1 MNSERH
7 MPKYMIQDIVPPERR
22 KAKKETSEVKPIP
35 RTASAHSSEHME
47 HPQVS
52 DPETHTTLKEE
63 KEASPAP
70 KEEEKGTS
78 LPRSAEIEDMLP
90 ENPRAMILEHL
101 YEDSPHARGALVES
115 HSSVSSENT
124 VTDRHAEG
132 AWPYNNQRS
141 EPPKI
146 DPDRLVP
153 PHFPHSSSDGVERHP
168 FKGWA
173 PWLVTPLLLIGA
185 FVLIS
190 NFFTQTTLLVIPKS
204 EVVKIAEEL
213 ALVAYKEPTEDNLG
227 FSVMKVTLDDAIE
240 VMATGTRTVTAKASG
255 TIIVYNEQTTDQRLI
270 KNTRFQS
277 PTGKIYRIND
287 SIVIPKAR
295 TVSGKLTPGTLE
307 VVVYADEAGPDYN
320 SQPTDFTVPGLKDL
334 PQYTQ
339 VYARSKTALS
349 GGASGT
355 VKIVSDQ
362 AMRAAEEQLRV
373 SLETK
378 LRTKARGDIAPSQVA
393 YEKGFLIEIE
403 NAILS
408 TSTASEDDRA
418 VVRATGNLYL
428 PVFDRE
434 ALARAIARSVIPT
447 YKGEPVQIT
456 SIDALRFALGE
467 ISGKELWESTEIT
480 FTISGT
486 PEIVW
491 NVDEGVMKNAVLGRA
506 EKDFKLLF
514 NDFRNVERVKATIRP
529 FWKNTYPTDPK
540 DVVVEIVREIP
551 E

>member
-1 MNSERH
+1 

-22 KAKKETSEVKPIP
+22 KAKKEASETKPIRRP
-35 RTASAHSSEHME
+35 ASEHPLE
-47 HPQVS
+47 HKEKT
-52 DPETHTTLKEE
+52 PEPVLSKAQAAIHTSQEKEYPLASPEHKEE
-63 KEASPAP
+63 TPHH
-70 KEEEKGTS
+70 
-78 LPRSAEIEDMLP
+78 SAEIEDLLP

-101 YEDSPHARGALVES
+101 YEDSPHARGPLVES

-124 VTDRHAEG
+124 ATDRNAEG
-132 AWPYNNQRS
+132 TWPYNNQKS
-141 EPPKI
+141 DTPKI

-153 PHFPHSSSDGVERHP
+153 PHFPHSSSGGAEHHP

-173 PWLVTPLLLIGA
+173 PWLVMPLILIGA
-185 FVLIS
+185 FVFIS
-190 NFFTQTTLLVIPKS
+190 NFFAQTTLLVIPKS
-204 EVVKIAEEL
+204 EVVKLEEEL
-213 ALVAYKEPTEDNLG
+213 TLVAYKEPTEDSLG
-227 FSVMKVTLDDAIE
+227 FSVMEVALDDSVE

-287 SIVIPKAR
+287 SIVVPKAR

-362 AMRAAEEQLRV
+362 AMRAAQEQLRV

-378 LRTKARGDIAPSQVA
+378 LRTKARGEIAPSQVA
-393 YEKGFLIEIE
+393 YEKGFLIEIQD
-403 NAILS
+403 ATLS
-408 TSTASEDDRA
+408 TTTASEDDRA
-418 VVRATGNLYL
+418 VVRATGTLYL

-447 YKGEPVQIT
+447 YKGEPVEIT
-456 SIDALRFALGE
+456 SIDALRFTLGKM
-467 ISGKELWESTEIT
+467 SGKELWESTEIS
-480 FTISGT
+480 FAVSGT

-491 NVDEGVMKNAVLGRA
+491 KVDETVMKNAVLGRE

-540 DVVVEIVREIP
+540 DVIVEIVREIP

>member
-1 MNSERH
+1 
-7 MPKYMIQDIVPPERR
+7 
-22 KAKKETSEVKPIP
+22 
-35 RTASAHSSEHME
+35 
-47 HPQVS
+47 
-52 DPETHTTLKEE
+52 
-63 KEASPAP
+63 
-70 KEEEKGTS
+70 
-78 LPRSAEIEDMLP
+78 
-90 ENPRAMILEHL
+90 
-101 YEDSPHARGALVES
+101 
-115 HSSVSSENT
+115 
-124 VTDRHAEG
+124 
-132 AWPYNNQRS
+132 
-141 EPPKI
+141 
-146 DPDRLVP
+146 
-153 PHFPHSSSDGVERHP
+153 
-168 FKGWA
+168 
-173 PWLVTPLLLIGA
+173 LIA
-185 FVLIS
+185 VFVFVS
-190 NFFTQTTLLVIPKS
+190 NFFAQTTLLVIPKS
-204 EVVKIAEEL
+204 EVVKLEEEL
-213 ALVAYKEPTEDNLG
+213 ALVAYKEPADDTLG
-227 FSVMKVTLDDAIE
+227 FSVMEVTLDDSVE
-240 VMATGTRTVTAKASG
+240 VMATGTKTVTAKASG

-287 SIVIPKAR
+287 SIVVPKAR

-334 PQYTQ
+334 PQYSK

-362 AMRAAEEQLRV
+362 AMRAAQEQLRV

-378 LRTKARGDIAPSQVA
+378 LRTKARSDISPSQVT
-393 YEKGFLIEIE
+393 YEKAFLIEIQD
-403 NAILS
+403 AVLS

-418 VVRATGNLYL
+418 VVRATGSLYL

-434 ALARAIARSVIPT
+434 ALARAIARAVIPT
-447 YKGEPVQIT
+447 YKGEPVAVT
-456 SIDALRFALGE
+456 NIDALRFTLGE
-467 ISGKELWESTEIT
+467 MSGKELWESVEIP
-480 FTISGT
+480 FVVSGN

-491 NVDEGVMKNAVLGRA
+491 KVDETIMKNAVLGRA